1 MAAAPR
7 LPYVMPIFRGFVP
20 RWLQP
25 WLCLL
30 CAFAFQMSGVI
41 YGGTVTH
48 FMGATCL
55 IHEDALMIT
64 LCGVVG
70 SCVPF
75 PMLFRMKFRFTSR
88 QLVITAAMVVG
99 LCNLLATRI
108 QCVPVLCVI
117 SFVAGFFKLCG
128 TFENMSNIQLWITHK
143 RDFTIFF
150 PVLFSFIVGA
160 MSLSPWLSLQLSYI
174 YQDWRMMNWLIAGIM
189 FAFALLYFIATRGFR
204 FMKPMPF
211 LGVDYLGM
219 LLWTALMIE
228 TIFLFNYGEFYNWW
242 NGKPFVAVAVLLPV
256 TLFLAVQR
264 MRHIRHP
271 YIVPQAWLHKSLVPL
286 LALFALME
294 LVNSTPKVLQNTF
307 TGSTLHYGLMQTDV
321 LYLVEFFGTVCG
333 MSFIVFWVKVLRLK
347 YTRLLTIGTAAMF
360 AYTVMLYFIVTP
372 GLCLP
377 GLFLPVWLRS
387 FGIAIFF
394 AVLTIYLNDLM
405 PFDQFFMGLMMA
417 GMVRNGVAQTIC
429 SGIYSY
435 CLRHNTAENL
445 SRGIPY
451 DTGQAIL
458 LSVKQLYGVTSLIAL
473 TVLVAF
479 LLWNIQPV
487 RSTMRKIPYWNVIG
501 RVMKRRDRQAHGE
514 SVASA

>member
-1 MAAAPR
+1 MSAAPR
-7 LPYVMPIFRGFVP
+7 LPRVMPIFRDFVP

-30 CAFAFQMSGVI
+30 CAFAFQLSGVV
-41 YGGTVTH
+41 YGGTISH

-55 IHEDALMIT
+55 IREDVLMIT

-75 PMLFRMKFRFTSR
+75 PMLFRLKFRFTSR
-88 QLVITAAMVVG
+88 QLVIAAAAIVG
-99 LCNLLATRI
+99 SCNLLALLT
-108 QCVPVLCVI
+108 QCVPLLCII

-160 MSLSPWLSLQLSYI
+160 MSLSPWLSLQLSYA
-174 YQDWRMMNWLIAGIM
+174 YQDWRMMNWLVAGLM
-189 FAFALLYFIATRGFR
+189 FAFALLYFLTTRNFR

-211 LGVDYLGM
+211 LAIDYIGM

-228 TIFLFNYGEFYNWW
+228 VIFLFNYGEYYNWW
-242 NGKPFVAVAVLLPV
+242 NGAPFTTIALLLPV
-256 TLFLAVQR
+256 TLFLTIQR

-271 YIVPQAWLHKSLVPL
+271 YITPQAWLHKSLIPL

-294 LVNSTPKVLQNTF
+294 LINSTPKVLQNTF
-307 TGSTLHYGLMQTDV
+307 TGATLGYGLMQTDN
-321 LYLVEFFGTVCG
+321 LYLVELFGTLCG
-333 MSFIVFWVKVLRLK
+333 MSFIVFWVKVLHLK
-347 YTRLLTIGTAAMF
+347 YTRLLTIGTAAML
-360 AYTVMLYFIVTP
+360 AYTLMLYFLVTP
-372 GLCLP
+372 DAHLP
-377 GLFLPVWLRS
+377 FLFFPVWCRA

-417 GMVRNGVAQTIC
+417 GMVRNGVLQTVC

-435 CLRHNTAENL
+435 CLRHNIVDNL
-445 SRGIPY
+445 SRGLPY
-451 DTGQAIL
+451 DAHQAIM
-458 LSVKQLYGVTSLIAL
+458 LSIKQLFGTTSVIAL
-473 TVLVAF
+473 AVLLAF

-487 RSTMRKIPYWNVIG
+487 RSTMRKIPYWNVVG
-501 RVMKRRDRQAHGE
+501 RVMKRKRDKE
-514 SVASA
+514 